1 MSASPFRAD
10 GARTSVERA
19 LRKDG
24 TEPRATP
31 CDTAAPSSF
40 ARFKAPGTL
49 FALAALATFACGGT
63 GFESKSKVNS
73 VRLFAVRAD
82 KPYAKPGETVN
93 LEVLAYDG
101 RANPSRPMRHYFLPF
116 TCLNPIGDS
125 YVGCFVP
132 GVLAP
137 PDGGAPPGSADA
149 GAGAGA
155 AGGGF
160 LSGVQDGTDLT
171 PILVQGT
178 RYSYKVPA
186 SAVITRKETPDEPY
200 GLTIVFTVACAG
212 RVVFKRPD
220 LATRQQVPLACVD
233 EDGVNVPP
241 QDYVL
246 GIHRVYIYEQKT
258 NENPVLQ
265 GLTADGKPVDPNIGI
280 EVDRCLLTKRTSCP
294 ELKLDVV
301 VPETS
306 WQLQEGVKTAEG
318 TEAREQ
324 LWVDYYATQ
333 GDVESAR
340 LVFDVGSGR
349 VPESAAKLTAA
360 SVAGEGSIFAVL
372 HDNRGGVAWTRVP
385 FRVK

>member
-1 MSASPFRAD
+1 MSAS
-10 GARTSVERA
+10 TSPTSTVPTR
-19 LRKDG
+19 R
-24 TEPRATP
+24 
-31 CDTAAPSSF
+31 S
-40 ARFKAPGTL
+40 FKALGTL
-49 FALAALATFACGGT
+49 LALAALGTVFACGGA
-63 GFESKSKVNS
+63 GFESKSKVDS
-73 VRLFAVRAD
+73 VRVFAARAD

-101 RANPSRPMRHYFLPF
+101 RANPTRPMRHYFLPF
-116 TCLNPIGDS
+116 TCLNPTSDS

-137 PDGGAPPGSADA
+137 PDGGAAPGADA
-149 GAGAGA
+149 GAGGGA
-155 AGGGF
+155 SGGF

-246 GIHRVYIYEQKT
+246 GIHRVYIYDQKT

-265 GLTADGKPVDPNIGI
+265 GLTVDGKPVDPNVGI

-306 WQLQEGVKTAEG
+306 WQVQDGVKTAEG
-318 TEAREQ
+318 TDAREQ
-324 LWVDYYATQ
+324 IWVDYYATQ

-349 VPESAAKLTAA
+349 VPESAAKLTAG
-360 SVAGEGSIFAVL
+360 SVVGEGTLFAVL

>member
-10 GARTSVERA
+10 ERHGDRTSVERA
-19 LRKDG
+19 LRMERRDERPHTVTG
-24 TEPRATP
+24 L
-31 CDTAAPSSF
+31 
-40 ARFKAPGTL
+40 KAPVTL
-49 FALAALATFACGGT
+49 FALATLAMLACGGA
-63 GFESKSKVNS
+63 GFDSKSKVDS
-73 VRLFAVRAD
+73 VRLFAARAD

-101 RANPSRPMRHYFLPF
+101 RANPKRPMRHYFLPF
-116 TCLNPIGDS
+116 TCLNPVSDS

-246 GIHRVYIYEQKT
+246 GIHRVYVYEQKT

-265 GLTADGKPVDPNIGI
+265 GLTVDGKPVDPNVGI

-301 VPETS
+301 VPEAS

-349 VPESAAKLTAA
+349 VPESAAKLTAG
-360 SVAGEGSIFAVL
+360 SVAGEGSLFAVL

>member
-10 GARTSVERA
+10 ERHGVRTER
-19 LRKDG
+19 
-24 TEPRATP
+24 TERRAT
-31 CDTAAPSSF
+31 
-40 ARFKAPGTL
+40 ARDMGPHTFTGLKASGTL
-49 FALAALATFACGGT
+49 FALATLAMLACGGA
-63 GFESKSKVNS
+63 GFDSKSKVDS
-73 VRLFAVRAD
+73 VRLFAARAD

-101 RANPSRPMRHYFLPF
+101 RANPKRPMRHYFLPF
-116 TCLNPIGDS
+116 TCLNPVSDS

-137 PDGGAPPGSADA
+137 PDGGAPPGSAD
-149 GAGAGA
+149 AGAGA

-246 GIHRVYIYEQKT
+246 GIHRVYVYEQKT

-265 GLTADGKPVDPNIGI
+265 GLTVDGKPVDPNVGI

-301 VPETS
+301 VPEAS

-349 VPESAAKLTAA
+349 VPESAAKLTAG
-360 SVAGEGSIFAVL
+360 SVAGEGSLFAVL
-372 HDNRGGVAWTRVP
+372 HDNRGGVSWTRVP